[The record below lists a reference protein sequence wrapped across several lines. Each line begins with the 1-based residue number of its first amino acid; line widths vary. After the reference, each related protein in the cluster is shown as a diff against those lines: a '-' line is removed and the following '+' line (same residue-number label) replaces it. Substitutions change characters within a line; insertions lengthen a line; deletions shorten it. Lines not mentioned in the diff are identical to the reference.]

1 MDIHIKPTVLKTL
14 SLNPSHP
21 DKVYNYR
28 YHELDLHNL
37 NLSYDDIYYQI
48 LQSEQEYTE
57 PEAYLGKLLSKD
69 ATRLENKDGLTYVW
83 LNNPIIIY
91 DYPQLPVSSGYRIYW
106 KTKDMPYSLRILYKS
121 TTIQNITDIHQDSR
135 GYYYA
140 GFKTTDTYRDLT
152 YNIDYGLFSGN
163 FSSQDIF
170 IQNIDGKDYFVFYV
184 N

>member
-1 MDIHIKPTVLKTL
+1 
-14 SLNPSHP
+14 
-21 DKVYNYR
+21 
-28 YHELDLHNL
+28 
-37 NLSYDDIYYQI
+37 
-48 LQSEQEYTE
+48 
-57 PEAYLGKLLSKD
+57 
-69 ATRLENKDGLTYVW
+69 
-83 LNNPIIIY
+83 
-91 DYPQLPVSSGYRIYW
+91 
-106 KTKDMPYSLRILYKS
+106 MPYSLRILYKS